1 MESRGEG
8 IRANTWGRY
17 YVSAGCDACG
27 LCAECAPG
35 NFGLGGG
42 GGAYYLVAEQPAT
55 DRDERA
61 VRDAMAACPRQ
72 CIHDDGDE

>member
-1 MESRGEG
+1 MEGSAER
-8 IRANTWGRY
+8 IRANAWGRY
-17 YVSAGCDACG
+17 YVSAECDACG

-35 NFGLGGG
+35 NFGLGEDGT
-42 GGAYYLVAEQPAT
+42 YYAVAEQPAT